1 MNEKFSIYWNEIN
14 IQYSSPEN
22 WISEDFDFLK
32 KHFYM
37 TWWVINLLNF
47 QNINEFQKR
56 VIAINIINKVCEKA
70 KIEELDYFLKIE
82 LNWTETWLIDNW
94 NDICLMLPEEY

>member
-1 MNEKFSIYWNEIN
+1 MSEKFSIYWNEID
-14 IQYSSPEN
+14 IKYSSPET

-37 TWWVINLLNF
+37 TLWVEKLFFLEK
-47 QNINEFQKR
+47 QNEIQKR
-56 VIAINIINKVCEKA
+56 VIATNIINKVYEKA

-82 LNWTETWLIDNW
+82 INWNETWLIDNW